1 MKRLE
6 AMLERAYILSAQVL
20 NGDTPDISLAEELCG
35 ECSELLAHINGDRG
49 AFESEEVMDAELVE
63 LAKQLNTTQGI

>member
-20 NGDTPDISLAEELCG
+20 NGDEPDISLAEEVCG
-35 ECSELLAHINGDRG
+35 ECSELLAHINGDQG
-49 AFESEEVMDAELVE
+49 AFESEEVMDAELVT
-63 LAKQLNTTQGI
+63 LAKEITNVR